1 MLDYIVMIRLWEKIR
16 TREIFCVQDQIT
28 LSSIMRSKNTSRS
41 TLESMGC
48 GIQGA
53 ILSCGSNLSL
63 WTFNF
68 WGTVEIIPNFVDDKT
83 MHFSCAFRLL
93 SVTKIF
99 ISDDRDILDIQAYCM
114 FEDVEI
120 IFLLTTTAN
129 CRESQIIT

>member
-28 LSSIMRSKNTSRS
+28 LSSIMRSENSSRS

-68 WGTVEIIPNFVDDKT
+68 WGTVEIIPNFGDDKT
-83 MHFSCAFRLL
+83 VPFQWSVSLL
-93 SVTKIF
+93 SVTIILFPVIEIF
-99 ISDDRDILDIQAYCM
+99 KKLNLAACLPG
-114 FEDVEI
+114 VEL
-120 IFLLTTTAN
+120 FRSLTTSAN
-129 CRESQIIT
+129 CRESQIII